1 MARKLSHKKAFRA
14 KPGFSRQ
21 DVKTRVMQVLKH
33 QKQEP
38 IGIHALEVKVQL
50 KHDERR
56 EFYDLLEQMQKS
68 GELWR
73 RRNSVVLSKNQGL
86 IQAQIVTLNEKFGFA
101 RPFVEGELPADKA
114 QDIFLPG
121 RFMLGAMPGDTVM
134 LRVEPKKG
142 KAEEGENREGAVV
155 QILKENDAPFTGVVV
170 RQPDGYY
177 LRPDR
182 LARFLLEIEKGQLH
196 GAKDGDKVL
205 VKITRR
211 GDSHFAHKVSVVNIF
226 GSAQLAQVCCQAVLA
241 NYNARTE
248 FDEATLL
255 EAQKIAERGIPISEL
270 SERMD
275 LTDMDIFTIDSSDS
289 KDLDDAVS
297 LEEDEEHFFLG
308 VHIAD
313 VSHYVRQGSPLDLE
327 AYRRGTSVYYADQVI
342 PMLPKELSNGIC
354 SLNPDEV
361 RLTFSA
367 LITLKKSG
375 EIEGFRFVK
384 SYIRSRVKGVYSEI
398 NQILDNTAPQEIV
411 EKYAQL
417 IPQIQLMQKL
427 AHILRKR
434 RFDRGAM
441 NISSNESK
449 FIIENGK
456 IKDIV
461 PRPGGESER
470 MIEEFM
476 LTANEAAATL
486 AMEQEMPFVYRVH
499 EQPPVIKVNLLHNL
513 LTKLG
518 VPAEKLLQNPQP
530 KDFANILESVR
541 GTELEPAVNG
551 QLLRTMSKAIYSE
564 RNIGHFGLVL
574 ENYAHFTSPIR
585 RYPDLT
591 IHRILTSYLN
601 GMPKDK
607 LKKRYGSFVPGASKN
622 SSQMEVNAMNIERDC
637 EACYKAEY
645 MSSYI
650 GEQFEGRIT
659 GVAAYGFY
667 VELANSVEG
676 MVSVHDL
683 PMGEYV
689 LEEGIELKEARSE
702 VVYRIG
708 QQVRVQVASVDVSAG
723 QVNFVLAD

>member
-1 MARKLSHKKAFRA
+1 M
-14 KPGFSRQ
+14 
-21 DVKTRVMQVLKH
+21 
-33 QKQEP
+33 
-38 IGIHALEVKVQL
+38 
-50 KHDERR
+50 
-56 EFYDLLEQMQKS
+56 
-68 GELWR
+68 
-73 RRNSVVLSKNQGL
+73 
-86 IQAQIVTLNEKFGFA
+86 
-101 RPFVEGELPADKA
+101 
-114 QDIFLPG
+114 
-121 RFMLGAMPGDTVM
+121 
-134 LRVEPKKG
+134 
-142 KAEEGENREGAVV
+142 
-155 QILKENDAPFTGVVV
+155 
-170 RQPDGYY
+170 
-177 LRPDR
+177 
-182 LARFLLEIEKGQLH
+182 
-196 GAKDGDKVL
+196 
-205 VKITRR
+205 
-211 GDSHFAHKVSVVNIF
+211 VNTF

-313 VSHYVRQGSPLDLE
+313 VSHYVRQGSLLDLE

-367 LITLKKSG
+367 LITLKRSG

-476 LTANEAAATL
+476 LTANEAAAI
-486 AMEQEMPFVYRVH
+486 PC
-499 EQPPVIKVNLLHNL
+499 
-513 LTKLG
+513 
-518 VPAEKLLQNPQP
+518 
-530 KDFANILESVR
+530 D
-541 GTELEPAVNG
+541 GTGNAVC
-551 QLLRTMSKAIYSE
+551 LSCS
-564 RNIGHFGLVL
+564 
-574 ENYAHFTSPIR
+574 
-585 RYPDLT
+585 
-591 IHRILTSYLN
+591 
-601 GMPKDK
+601 
-607 LKKRYGSFVPGASKN
+607 
-622 SSQMEVNAMNIERDC
+622 
-637 EACYKAEY
+637 
-645 MSSYI
+645 
-650 GEQFEGRIT
+650 
-659 GVAAYGFY
+659 
-667 VELANSVEG
+667 
-676 MVSVHDL
+676 
-683 PMGEYV
+683 
-689 LEEGIELKEARSE
+689 
-702 VVYRIG
+702 
-708 QQVRVQVASVDVSAG
+708 
-723 QVNFVLAD
+723 

>member
-56 EFYDLLEQMQKS
+56 EFYDLLEEMQKS

-155 QILKENDAPFTGVVV
+155 QILKENDVPFTGVVV

-411 EKYAQL
+411 EKYKQL

-723 QVNFVLAD
+723 QVNFVLAN

>member
-155 QILKENDAPFTGVVV
+155 QILKENNAPFTGVVV

-723 QVNFVLAD
+723 QVNFVLAN